1 MSNGLFV
8 DIFGVPA
15 QHSPGVSGASI
26 DFYSGVHFQQ
36 WSVLCL
42 IALGYRTRLLN
53 QTLTVGIA
61 AKELMYTEL
70 TSTVVDFM

>member
-1 MSNGLFV
+1 MDS
-8 DIFGVPA
+8 FGIPA
-15 QHSPGVSGASI
+15 QHSPGVSGPSI
-26 DFYSGVHFQQ
+26 AFHIAVHLQQ

-53 QTLTVGIA
+53 RTLTIGVA
-61 AKELMYTEL
+61 ANELMYMEL